1 MKKQIAALGLSV
13 IMAASL
19 AACGGTGS
27 GDITLGQYKG
37 IRVGQSVRD
46 SVTEELIQQNAE
58 TSLEEYGTLVDT
70 GEPAVTGNT
79 INMDYVG
86 YIDDVAFSG
95 GTASNQSIVLGS
107 ANLID
112 GFQEQI
118 VGHSAGEIFD
128 INVTFPEI
136 YSNDEL
142 AGKDAMFTITLNSVQ
157 ELVLP
162 ELTDEFV
169 AQNFGKLYP
178 VTTVEE
184 FYDYIEQQLVYYVVE
199 NAITDELLAGCEV
212 IEWPEG
218 KVDSLYEDTIDYYTQ
233 SLEQNYGITME
244 TYYTALGLTE
254 EDFLDTVRSGCEDTI
269 KTQMMIQKIAEIENI
284 EVSEEEYQI
293 AALQIAD
300 SYGLSSVEAAEEQF
314 TKEDMMSSILQDKV
328 FNWIVDNVVYYD
340 DSDEIEDAADAD
352 DGNQDETETE

>member
-199 NAITDELLAGCEV
+199 NAITDELLAG
-212 IEWPEG
+212 
-218 KVDSLYEDTIDYYTQ
+218 
-233 SLEQNYGITME
+233 
-244 TYYTALGLTE
+244 
-254 EDFLDTVRSGCEDTI
+254 
-269 KTQMMIQKIAEIENI
+269 
-284 EVSEEEYQI
+284 
-293 AALQIAD
+293 
-300 SYGLSSVEAAEEQF
+300 
-314 TKEDMMSSILQDKV
+314 
-328 FNWIVDNVVYYD
+328 
-340 DSDEIEDAADAD
+340 
-352 DGNQDETETE
+352 